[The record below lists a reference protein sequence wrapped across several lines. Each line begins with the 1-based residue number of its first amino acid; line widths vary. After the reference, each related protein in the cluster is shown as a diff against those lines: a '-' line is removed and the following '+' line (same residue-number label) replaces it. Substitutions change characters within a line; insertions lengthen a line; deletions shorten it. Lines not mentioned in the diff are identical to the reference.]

1 MKKRLYIIVLLLVVV
16 SLTGCGSKTLTCTK
30 TSKESI
36 YTLDEKI
43 VAKYGLVNL
52 KSVEIHQEMDI
63 KDNSLI
69 TASMLEK
76 TISSQ
81 FKDLK
86 ENGAKI
92 NVSSKDNKVI
102 VDISIDSSKVSKHDL
117 NNLYD
122 SEVSLEDA
130 KKSFKKLGYTC
141 K

>member
-76 TISSQ
+76 TISSK

-86 ENGAKI
+86 ENGAKV

-102 VDISIDSSKVSKHDL
+102 VDISIDSSKVSKDDL

-130 KKSFKKLGYTC
+130 KKSSKKIGYTC